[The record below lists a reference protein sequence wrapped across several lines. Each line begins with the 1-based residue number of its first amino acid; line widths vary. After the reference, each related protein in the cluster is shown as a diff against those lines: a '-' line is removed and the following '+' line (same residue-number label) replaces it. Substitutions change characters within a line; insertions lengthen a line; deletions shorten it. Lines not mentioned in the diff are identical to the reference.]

1 MFRRFSGRICLG
13 GLVVYRVCRGLSV
26 RGFREFRGRVC
37 SQSQK

>member
-1 MFRRFSGRICLG
+1 M
-13 GLVVYRVCRGLSV
+13 VYRVCRGVSVRGFSV